1 MNKFKYPAFAILF
14 AAAMILGA
22 CSHHRAVVDNS
33 SGVASGEIRPADT
46 NATQPAGPAV
56 VDSTGRV
63 YTSSNAPGSGN
74 AAMSGTNTNVS
85 TSPKSSTSSV
95 SVTETPV
102 ATTSE
107 LSTSTTTVTETP
119 VVTPEPAPIETTV
132 TTPMTSST
140 QESTT
145 TTTTTETTKTP
156 THRRMH
162 KD

>member
-1 MNKFKYPAFAILF
+1 MNKFKYPACALLF
-14 AAAMILGA
+14 AAATILGA

-74 AAMSGTNTNVS
+74 AAMAGTNTNVS
-85 TSPKSSTSSV
+85 VAPKSSTSTV

-119 VVTPEPAPIETTV
+119 VVTTPAPEP
-132 TTPMTSST
+132 TPMTSST
-140 QESTT
+140 QETTTSTT
-145 TTTTTETTKTP
+145 TT

>member
-1 MNKFKYPAFAILF
+1 MQNFRKPAAALLF

-22 CSHHRAVVDNS
+22 CSHHRGAIDNS

-63 YTSSNAPGSGN
+63 YVSSNAPGSGN
-74 AAMSGTNTNVS
+74 AATVGTNTNVN
-85 TSPKSSTSSV
+85 V
-95 SVTETPV
+95 TPV
-102 ATTSE
+102 TTVE
-107 LSTSTTTVTETP
+107 STTTE
-119 VVTPEPAPIETTV
+119 
-132 TTPMTSST
+132 
-140 QESTT
+140 T
-145 TTTTTETTKTP
+145 TTTTTEPMISSTPAPEPAPVVETTTTETTT

>member
-1 MNKFKYPAFAILF
+1 MNRLKYPAVAMLF

-74 AAMSGTNTNVS
+74 AAMAGTNTNVNAVPQSSKS
-85 TSPKSSTSSV
+85 TV
-95 SVTETPV
+95 SVTETPI
-102 ATTSE
+102 
-107 LSTSTTTVTETP
+107 TTTVTSPTVIETP
-119 VVTPEPAPIETTV
+119 AV
-132 TTPMTSST
+132 TTPAQDTTATTTITTPPMTSST
-140 QESTT
+140 QETTTDTTATT
-145 TTTTTETTKTP
+145 TTTT

>member
-1 MNKFKYPAFAILF
+1 MNKFKYPAVAVLF

-22 CSHHRAVVDNS
+22 CSHHRAAVDNS

-74 AAMSGTNTNVS
+74 AAMAGTNTNVS
-85 TSPKSSTSSV
+85 VAPQSAKSSM

-107 LSTSTTTVTETP
+107 INTSTTTVTETP
-119 VVTPEPAPIETTV
+119 VVTEPAPAPTIVET
-132 TTPMTSST
+132 PSMASST

-145 TTTTTETTKTP
+145 TTTTTT

>member
-1 MNKFKYPAFAILF
+1 MKNFKYPAFAILF

-74 AAMSGTNTNVS
+74 AAMAGTNTNVS
-85 TSPKSSTSSV
+85 IAPKSGTSSV

-119 VVTPEPAPIETTV
+119 VVTPEP
-132 TTPMTSST
+132 TPMTSST

-145 TTTTTETTKTP
+145 TTTTTTETTP